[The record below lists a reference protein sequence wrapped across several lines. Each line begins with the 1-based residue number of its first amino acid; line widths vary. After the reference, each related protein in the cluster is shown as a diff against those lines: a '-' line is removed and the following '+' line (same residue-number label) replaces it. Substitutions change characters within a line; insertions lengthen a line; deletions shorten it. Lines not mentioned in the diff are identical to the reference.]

1 MSAPQL
7 LRLNRDSHKDVFV
20 FPLPQAS
27 FASTR
32 EKHAE
37 LTCLIPGNSELSDTS
52 SAYRA

>member
-1 MSAPQL
+1 MSTPQL
-7 LRLNRDSHKDVFV
+7 LCLNRDSHKDVFV
-20 FPLPQAS
+20 FLLPQTS

-37 LTCLIPGNSELSDTS
+37 LTCLIPGNSELSAIS